1 MAGTISETLRVGALK
16 NVEIGFF
23 NIHLEDN
30 VQEYTSV
37 VSKMLKWEGPL
48 NKMFVEKEL
57 STIEDWRNKLVYLKC
72 FDELEEIDIDQYI
85 KYYGEK

>member
-1 MAGTISETLRVGALK
+1 
-16 NVEIGFF
+16 
-23 NIHLEDN
+23 
-30 VQEYTSV
+30 
-37 VSKMLKWEGPL
+37 MLKWEGPL